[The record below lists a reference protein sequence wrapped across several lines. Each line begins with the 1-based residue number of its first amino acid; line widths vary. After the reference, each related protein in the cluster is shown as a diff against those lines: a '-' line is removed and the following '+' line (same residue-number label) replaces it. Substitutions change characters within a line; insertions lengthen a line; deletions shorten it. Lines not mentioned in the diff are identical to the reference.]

1 MNEKYSYS
9 DEHCSYLKM
18 ISRKQKIISSVRFFI
33 LIFILLLWQI
43 SADRGWVNEVIT
55 SSPKEIISTTAGLIK
70 DKTLFKHIFYTLS
83 ESVVGFSLATFF
95 GVVAAM
101 VLWAYPDLCKVM
113 DPYLVVLNALPKVAL
128 GPLIIVWAGAGVK
141 SIIIM
146 TLSISLI
153 STIISVYSGLKSVSE
168 ETVMLMNSFGATK
181 IQILRYAL
189 LPASCLSII
198 GALKINVSLSWVGV
212 IMGEFLVSKAG
223 IGYLIMY
230 GSQVFNL
237 DLVMAGIIILCI
249 LSGGMYLLVSM
260 IEDLAKKK
268 GWIVES

>member
-1 MNEKYSYS
+1 MTEKYSA
-9 DEHCSYLKM
+9 EHIGYLKK
-18 ISRKQKIISSVRFFI
+18 INRKNTAITLVRI
-33 LIFILLLWQI
+33 LILSFLTALWQI
-43 SADRGWVNEVIT
+43 LADFGLINSVIT
-55 SSPKEIISTTAGLIK
+55 SSPKEILSTIISLLSDG
-70 DKTLFKHIFYTLS
+70 TLFMHMAYTLT
-83 ESVVGFSLATFF
+83 ETVIGFSLATIF
-95 GVVAAM
+95 GVMIATA
-101 VLWAYPDLCKVM
+101 LWAMPDMARVM

-141 SIIIM
+141 AIIIM

-153 STIISVYSGLKSVSE
+153 STVISVYSGLKSVNE
-168 ETVMLMNSFGATK
+168 ETLLLMHSFNATK

-189 LPASCLSII
+189 LPASCQSII

-237 DLVMAGIIILCI
+237 DLVMAGIIILCV
-249 LSGGMYLLVSM
+249 LAGGMYLFVNAF
-260 IEDLAKKK
+260 EKWTVKK
-268 GWIVES
+268 GWISE